1 MHGEN
6 AMNIRHCT
14 LAPVLA
20 LWALGVSAASVPP
33 ESAAAM
39 EKAGVP
45 MYPGAVYCT
54 GDPTIGIRF
63 ATSDAP
69 EKVQAWY
76 RERLAGWTLFN
87 EFGMW
92 ALVDA
97 PSVGGLGDLMA
108 NNQLVVSHNA
118 ELPGWHGLAAD
129 MTTDITTMLPKVPT
143 DVPGGALV
151 TIPPGEMPPHSE
163 AVQEVT
169 PFEVT
174 GALGSGEDMEFGLGS
189 YFYIQDEEYREYPV
203 VYADGMSPDLF
214 NRLYSIG
221 TSYDRVRVKGRL
233 IVLQDGRP
241 LGFDRS
247 APIEIY
253 EVD

>member
-1 MHGEN
+1 
-6 AMNIRHCT
+6 MNIRHCT
-14 LAPVLA
+14 VALVLV
-20 LWALGVSAASVPP
+20 LSGFSVSAAPLPP

-45 MYPGAVYCT
+45 LYPGAVYCT

-69 EKVQAWY
+69 EKVRAWY
-76 RERLAGWTLFN
+76 REQLAGWTLFD

-97 PSVGGLGDLMA
+97 PSVGGLGDVMA
-108 NNQLVVSHNA
+108 NNQLVVSRNA
-118 ELPGWHGLAAD
+118 QLPGWHGLAAD
-129 MTTDITTMLPKVPT
+129 MTTDITTMLPKIPS
-143 DVPGGALV
+143 DAAGGALV
-151 TIPPGEMPPHSE
+151 TIPPGDMPPHSK

-174 GALGSGEDMEFGLGS
+174 GSLGSGEDMEFGLGS

-203 VYADGMSPDLF
+203 VYAEGLSEELF
-214 NRLYSIG
+214 NRLYTIG
-221 TSYDRVRVKGRL
+221 TSYDKVRITGQLVIL
-233 IVLQDGRP
+233 ADGRP

-247 APIEIY
+247 VPIEIY
-253 EVD
+253 EVE